1 MDARLAI
8 RRKTTFREE
17 EQALV
22 ETLNRLDQV
31 KLEAVELVH
40 LYDVFSA
47 SPADLDSLQTA
58 VLRDRRVDDLVT
70 EHDLNRLLADPQS
83 TSLAVEPLP
92 GQYDQ
97 RADAAMQ
104 ALRLL
109 QPDTQATIFSAEL
122 YIFSPVP
129 EAAALEAIRS
139 FLINPV
145 EAGEKDLSHLE
156 APSMGQVS
164 ALAQFP
170 DFLELDETGLKE
182 LLQSRGMAMNLNDL
196 RQVQEYFRSED
207 RVPT

>member
-122 YIFSPVP
+122 
-129 EAAALEAIRS
+129 
-139 FLINPV
+139 
-145 EAGEKDLSHLE
+145 
-156 APSMGQVS
+156 
-164 ALAQFP
+164 
-170 DFLELDETGLKE
+170 
-182 LLQSRGMAMNLNDL
+182 
-196 RQVQEYFRSED
+196 
-207 RVPT
+207 